1 MSSHITRHH
10 DKYRYDGRTLFLTT
24 PIRRIEIVD
33 NVHEHEIY
41 RYFHCFASGSQ
52 THDNGRSLR
61 GGSIYI
67 CIYYTSGECNK
78 ICFSFYVC
86 VYNVSIQQH
95 TLSACCWNKYNLDQ
109 LYCNQHVA
117 VYLVCSGM
125 GSRFV
130 SRSPTTE
137 LGSCSAS
144 QGRMSSVV
152 YIASNN

>member
-67 CIYYTSGECNK
+67 YVYIIHLESATKYVSV
-78 ICFSFYVC
+78 SMYVC
-86 VYNVSIQQH
+86 
-95 TLSACCWNKYNLDQ
+95 
-109 LYCNQHVA
+109 
-117 VYLVCSGM
+117 
-125 GSRFV
+125 
-130 SRSPTTE
+130 TT
-137 LGSCSAS
+137 
-144 QGRMSSVV
+144 
-152 YIASNN
+152 